1 MGGVEQELLAR
12 IPAFSPAPPL
22 LSKGAAWLGLERRNR
37 ETSLSKCSCAATWLH
52 LLTAHTPIT
61 ALSRFRGHPPPP
73 MPGPGVSA
81 YFPEGRA
88 WAPRLSRR
96 YGRPLRCAEPPAW
109 GGVPSGLRLV
119 ETSTGRRPA
128 GRFSLT
134 WAPGRLPVVHCLP
147 ERKFADPHRHQLPPR
162 PFAHPKQCSGGKH
175 VSPRTEGR
183 EGELNIDDEIFRS
196 SLQIL
201 L

>member
-12 IPAFSPAPPL
+12 TPAFSQAPPL
-22 LSKGAAWLGLERRNR
+22 LSKGAAWPGLERRNR

-81 YFPEGRA
+81 SFPEGRA

-109 GGVPSGLRLV
+109 GGGPSGLRLV
-119 ETSTGRRPA
+119 ETSTGRRPDASPLPGRGA
-128 GRFSLT
+128 GCRWFTASLKESSLT
-134 WAPGRLPVVHCLP
+134 PTDTNFHPVRLL
-147 ERKFADPHRHQLPPR
+147 
-162 PFAHPKQCSGGKH
+162 
-175 VSPRTEGR
+175 T
-183 EGELNIDDEIFRS
+183 LNSAQEEN
-196 SLQIL
+196 
-201 L
+201 